1 MANYSSGGLGSI
13 PTVVK
18 YLLIANVVVYLAQ
31 IVFMKQGTPLE
42 YWGALW
48 SLGSGNFKIWQL
60 ITHLFMH
67 DTRTIFHIL
76 FNMFG
81 LWMFG
86 SILENHWG
94 PKRFFNFYFI
104 CGILAGVVQ
113 LVFGNFDYAIGASGA
128 VMGIFAGFAY
138 LFPNTELYL
147 MFIPVPIKAKYLVP
161 GLILLDLFSGIA
173 PKQGDNVAHWAHLGG
188 ALAGLILVIIW
199 NKNNRKT
206 FY

>member
-1 MANYSSGGLGSI
+1 MANTGFGGLGSI

-18 YLLIANVVVYLAQ
+18 YLLIANIVVFLAQ
-31 IVFMKQGTPLE
+31 NFFMQQGTPLE
-42 YWGALW
+42 IWGALW
-48 SLGSGNFKIWQL
+48 ALKTGNFKIWQL

-67 DTRTIFHIL
+67 ASFTHIL

-94 PKRFFNFYFI
+94 SKRFFNFYFI

-113 LVFGNFDYAIGASGA
+113 LVSGNFDYAIGASGA
-128 VMGIFAGFAY
+128 VMGILAGFAY
-138 LFPNTELYL
+138 LFPNTELYI
-147 MFIPVPIKAKYLVP
+147 MFIPIPIKAKYLVP
-161 GLILLDLFSGIA
+161 GLILVDLFSGIS
-173 PKQGDNVAHWAHLGG
+173 PKAGDNVAHWAHLGG
-188 ALAGLILVIIW
+188 ALAGLLLVIIW